1 MDEIRAFLSKAA
13 VFQTLEEGAFMSSD
27 KAKGGSRFTG
37 KSDFFGAAK
46 SLNAAREA
54 GKEGSLTAYV
64 SEVGVT
70 LVKVI
75 GNLIPNAA
83 FHLVDICSPRAPVA
97 IAGLVANVVAKVFVI
112 VALLGC
118 LLAACAGVKIA
129 KHFFVKIEEP
139 ENIRALE
146 IFEA

>member
-112 VALLGC
+112 VALVAC
-118 LLAACAGVKIA
+118 LILAVAQVKIA
-129 KHFFVKIEEP
+129 HKIF
-139 ENIRALE
+139 AE
-146 IFEA
+146 IDNPKEIKTMD